1 MNLNEFIGE
10 QSIFRAIGEVEP
22 FPFIVPG
29 EDPFDENGLLDII
42 LKIGYGE
49 REMWAPYITLEM
61 DKVAAVLVKF
71 YRDKWYA
78 YIEMV
83 GIQENVNKRREST
96 IIITNQENRTI
107 NKDDINKV
115 SAFNS
120 PDMLDTDGVSSN
132 TVEGLT
138 GDKRNVVND
147 TFFDPKNDFILLNDI
162 TKDGII
168 DKIMWDVANS
178 LTLNIY

>member
-1 MNLNEFIGE
+1 MNLSEFIGE
-10 QSIFRAIGEVEP
+10 QSIFRAIGLVEP

-78 YIEMV
+78 YIV
-83 GIQENVNKRREST
+83 
-96 IIITNQENRTI
+96 TNQENRTI
-107 NKDDINKV
+107 NKEDVNKV

-120 PDMLDTDGVSSN
+120 PDMLDNDGVSSN
-132 TVEGLT
+132 TVDGLT